1 MASKLTL
8 HRAEHL
14 QERGWA
20 RAGNGNVS
28 SGNEK
33 SPEQIKNIFGSFR
46 KILQELFPMTQ
57 HAATAVSSACPS
69 GQRGVSINR
78 KKPEVTKISVSLPES
93 VQTCSSWHLVSSR
106 RKRIRQEA
114 ATSLP
119 ALLWCWQQE
128 AGAPSQSRRSSQ
140 PHGQSRV
147 CRAGLGSTEG
157 TEVKA
162 PALAPAPGRWV

>member
-1 MASKLTL
+1 
-8 HRAEHL
+8 
-14 QERGWA
+14 
-20 RAGNGNVS
+20 
-28 SGNEK
+28 
-33 SPEQIKNIFGSFR
+33 
-46 KILQELFPMTQ
+46 MTQ
-57 HAATAVSSACPS
+57 HAATALSSACPS
-69 GQRGVSINR
+69 GQRDVSINR

-106 RKRIRQEA
+106 RKRKKIRQEA

-140 PHGQSRV
+140 PHRQSWV
-147 CRAGLGSTEG
+147 WRAGLGSAEG

-162 PALAPAPGRWV
+162 PALAPAPGWWVRGGAAQGN